1 MALHQEVDA
10 RLVVAAAL
18 RILIVSVSAAAIG
31 VTIAAFYFFPIR
43 PDLGGLP
50 GLTFWTVVTLLASA
64 LPVRFPRGNLV
75 SVNTAPILASM
86 VLGGPAA
93 AGLVT
98 WIGTTEWRELRGRIP
113 WYGTLYNHAAIAGP
127 AILAA
132 LLYEALIVSLG
143 TSALVALVATSVA
156 GLLFFALNSVAVST
170 LIAIRRGGSVQ
181 ASIRTNIGEISTKL
195 VALAPLSWLM
205 AFVYLRVGWWA
216 TLLFALPLYTT
227 REAYHRFVEMR
238 EMFTS
243 TVRALAS
250 AVDARDTWTSGHST
264 KVQEI
269 AVVIAKEMR
278 VSAALLEAIEWGG
291 LLHDVGKIGVR
302 DAILLKEDRLTRE
315 ERIEMNAHPE
325 IGARIAG
332 EVKQLGPEVPIIR
345 HHHEWF
351 NGSGYPDRLEG
362 ESIPLGARILHV
374 ADAFEAMTS
383 PRPYRPKP
391 LTPDAALREIRKF
404 TGVQFDP
411 RVVEAFVR
419 TPYAVGLAD
428 PGRPPQPTPI
438 PILAPAAVTAQAV
451 GTGRD
456 NAGVD
461 AS

>member
-1 MALHQEVDA
+1 MPAALRVLIA
-10 RLVVAAAL
+10 VVSGFAALFVVAA
-18 RILIVSVSAAAIG
+18 VQS
-31 VTIAAFYFFPIR
+31 FPIR
-43 PDLGGLP
+43 PGLGGTA
-50 GLTFWTVVTLLASA
+50 GLAFWIALTLLASA
-64 LPVRFPRGNLV
+64 LPVKFPRGNLISV
-75 SVNTAPILASM
+75 STAPILASM

-93 AGLVT
+93 AGLVALL
-98 WIGTTEWRELRGRIP
+98 GTTEWRELRGRIP
-113 WYGTLYNHAAIAGP
+113 WYGTIFNHAVLTGP
-127 AILAA
+127 AVIGGVVYEWFVIVAPGLAPSA
-132 LLYEALIVSLG
+132 PSELVQAVG
-143 TSALVALVATSVA
+143 TTVA
-156 GLLFFALNSVAVST
+156 GIVFFALNTSAVAVTIS
-170 LIAIRRGGSVQ
+170 LRQGIAPATALQEQVAQAGG
-181 ASIRTNIGEISTKL
+181 KL
-195 VALAPLSWLM
+195 LALAPLSWLM

-264 KVQEI
+264 RVQEI

-362 ESIPLGARILHV
+362 ENIPLGARILHV

-391 LTPDAALREIRKF
+391 LSPEAALREIRKF

-411 RVVEAFVR
+411 KVVEAFVR
-419 TPYAVGLAD
+419 TPYAIGLAD
-428 PGRPPQPTPI
+428 PGRPPQPTQLPTSL
-438 PILAPAAVTAQAV
+438 PILAPAAATAQAS
-451 GTGRD
+451 GAGGD

>member
-1 MALHQEVDA
+1 VQ
-10 RLVVAAAL
+10 AAA
-18 RILIVSVSAAAIG
+18 
-31 VTIAAFYFFPIR
+31 T
-43 PDLGGLP
+43 
-50 GLTFWTVVTLLASA
+50 TL
-64 LPVRFPRGNLV
+64 
-75 SVNTAPILASM
+75 
-86 VLGGPAA
+86 
-93 AGLVT
+93 AGLV
-98 WIGTTEWRELRGRIP
+98 
-113 WYGTLYNHAAIAGP
+113 
-127 AILAA
+127 
-132 LLYEALIVSLG
+132 
-143 TSALVALVATSVA
+143 
-156 GLLFFALNSVAVST
+156 FFALNSTAVAATIALRQDFSMVAALREYVS
-170 LIAIRRGGSVQ
+170 Q
-181 ASIRTNIGEISTKL
+181 AGAKL
-195 VALAPLSWLM
+195 VTLAPLSWLM

-264 KVQEI
+264 RVQEI

-362 ESIPLGARILHV
+362 ENIPLGARILHV

-391 LTPDAALREIRKF
+391 LTPEAALREIRKF

-411 RVVEAFVR
+411 TVVEAFVR

-428 PGRPPQPTPI
+428 PGRPAQPTPI
-438 PILAPAAVTAQAV
+438 PILAPAAATAQA
-451 GTGRD
+451 GGAGGD

>member
-1 MALHQEVDA
+1 MP
-10 RLVVAAAL
+10 AAL
-18 RILIVSVSAAAIG
+18 RFLIGVVSLAAAGLLVGAIY
-31 VTIAAFYFFPIR
+31 VYPIR
-43 PDLGGLP
+43 PELGGAV
-50 GLTFWTVVTLLASA
+50 GLGFWIAAALLASA
-64 LPVRFPRGNLV
+64 LPVKFPRGNLI

-93 AGLVT
+93 AGIVAFV
-98 WIGTTEWRELRGRIP
+98 GTTEWRELRGRIP
-113 WYGTLYNHAAIAGP
+113 WYGTVYNHAALAGP
-127 AILAA
+127 AVVGAIV
-132 LLYEALIVSLG
+132 YEW
-143 TSALVALVATSVA
+143 SVA
-156 GLLFFALNSVAVST
+156 AAAAYAPTASTDLVQAAATTLAGLVFFALNSTAVAATIALRQDFSMVAALREYVS
-170 LIAIRRGGSVQ
+170 Q
-181 ASIRTNIGEISTKL
+181 AGAKL
-195 VALAPLSWLM
+195 VTLAPLSWLM

-216 TLLFALPLYTT
+216 SLLFALPLYTT

-362 ESIPLGARILHV
+362 ENIPLGARILHV

-391 LTPDAALREIRKF
+391 LTPEAALREIRKF

-411 RVVEAFVR
+411 KVVEAFVR

-428 PGRPPQPTPI
+428 PGRPAQPTPF
-438 PILAPAAVTAQAV
+438 PTLAPAPATAQA
-451 GTGRD
+451 GGSGGD

>member
-1 MALHQEVDA
+1 VPLTLRALIAFVTA
-10 RLVVAAAL
+10 AAGIGLVVAVL
-18 RILIVSVSAAAIG
+18 LFPVRPEIG
-31 VTIAAFYFFPIR
+31 GS
-43 PDLGGLP
+43 GGVA
-50 GLTFWTVVTLLASA
+50 FWTGMTLLASA

-75 SVNTAPILASM
+75 YVATAPILASM
-86 VLGGPAA
+86 VLGGPAV
-93 AGLVT
+93 AGIVALV
-98 WIGTTEWRELRGRIP
+98 GTTEWREVRGSVP
-113 WYGTLYNHAAIAGP
+113 WYGTLYNHAATVAPAIAG
-127 AILAA
+127 AVV
-132 LLYEALIVSLG
+132 YEAFLSVEAGSGPANDLLQILG
-143 TSALVALVATSVA
+143 TTLAGLVFLGLNGSLVAATIALRQNMRPLAVVREYFSQAGFRLVT
-156 GLLFFALNSVAVST
+156 
-170 LIAIRRGGSVQ
+170 
-181 ASIRTNIGEISTKL
+181 
-195 VALAPLSWLM
+195 LAPLSWLM
-205 AFVYLRVGWWA
+205 AFVYMNVGWWA
-216 TLLFALPLYTT
+216 SLLFALPLYTT

-264 KVQEI
+264 RVQEI

-315 ERIEMNAHPE
+315 ERIEMNAHPI

-391 LTPDAALREIRKF
+391 LSPEAALREIRKF

-411 RVVEAFVR
+411 KVVEAFVR
-419 TPYAVGLAD
+419 TPYAIGRTD
-428 PGRPPQPTPI
+428 PGRPPQPGLLYTSPS
-438 PILAPAAVTAQAV
+438 P
-451 GTGRD
+451 RD
-456 NAGVD
+456 A
-461 AS
+461 